1 MDERH
6 KGLVPKPQEAGWA
19 EFLMLYTLTTN
30 TLHPLAMSLVH
41 PYRPGGEESKA
52 ATTRQ
57 R

>member
-19 EFLMLYTLTTN
+19 KFLMLYTLTTN